1 MKPRRALVLLLVL
14 PLVGCGGGGGTPA
27 SQPSSDNKPRAG
39 SHCPDL
45 APLGKQARFTDSAGA
60 SVAALELG
68 TGKTGVVLAHQNESD
83 LCEWLPYGKQLM
95 ERGYH
100 VLAFDFPGEGASD
113 PRTTNT
119 GLDQDVVAAATY
131 LRGKGATTLVLMG
144 ASKGGTAS
152 LVAATEIQPPVAA
165 VVSLSAPLAFAGTS
179 AGTAVQSLTVPVLF
193 LATEADTDFA
203 DSAKVLY
210 DATPAATEKQIF
222 IGIGGQHGVGV
233 LGSPEADKV
242 KASIDKLL
250 AAHAPPAQ

>member
-14 PLVGCGGGGGTPA
+14 SLVGCGRGGTPA

-45 APLGKQARFTDSAGA
+45 APLGKQVRFTDSGGA

-68 TGKTGVVLAHQNESD
+68 AGKTGVVLAHQNESD

-113 PRTTNT
+113 PKTTAT
-119 GLDQDVVAAATY
+119 GLDQDVVAAAGY
-131 LRGKGATTLVLMG
+131 LRGTGVTTLVLMG

-165 VVSLSAPLAFAGTS
+165 VVSLSAPVAFAGTS
-179 AGTAVQSLTVPVLF
+179 AGIAVKSLTVPVLF
-193 LATEADTDFA
+193 LATEADTEFA
-203 DSAKVLY
+203 DSAKALY
-210 DATPAATEKQIF
+210 DATPATTEKQIF
-222 IGIGGQHGVGV
+222 IGTGGQHGVGV
-233 LGSPEADKV
+233 LVSYEAAKV
-242 KASIDKLL
+242 NESIDKLL
-250 AAHAPPAQ
+250 AAHAPPAR